1 MFDVAL
7 VMKKSFVTKIQKF
20 RTSYKLIKGV
30 RKNIRKVKTERDL
43 SREQEAEI
51 KEYYKTLLG
60 IDIPLEWHRYFY
72 KRTGVYSVRYI
83 PTSLYYTE
91 IIGKINQMK
100 FERAYS
106 DKNLTDHLLKGIK
119 FPETVLKNLNGYFYL
134 DGVTVDKETAISACS
149 DLSDVI
155 IKPTLQSHGVG
166 VKKFSVQNGIT
177 SIDGESL
184 EHLFDRYKSNFIIQK
199 VVHQHELLDALNPSS
214 VNTIRILTYRSGME
228 VLVPYTVIR
237 IGRQGWDIDNET
249 AGGISTRINRDGTL
263 AKYAYGSPGNDGIEK
278 TDSGIVLDGYKIPTY
293 EKAVE
298 TVKKLHLQLPHFN
311 LIGWDISIDTEG
323 EPVLI
328 EWNVWPELSQSAN
341 GPAFG
346 EYTERILKE
355 IWNRPNTMYK

>member
-1 MFDVAL
+1 MKNAILNRIRKTRTTCKL
-7 VMKKSFVTKIQKF
+7 V
-20 RTSYKLIKGV
+20 KGV
-30 RKNIRKVKTERDL
+30 RGNLKKINNGEDL
-43 SREQEAEI
+43 SREQIAEI
-51 KEYYKTLLG
+51 KKYYKDLLG
-60 IDIPLEWHRYFY
+60 ISVPLDWHRYFY
-72 KRTGVYSVRYI
+72 KRTGVYSPRYI

-91 IIGKINQMK
+91 IIGRINEMR

-106 DKNLTDHLLKGIK
+106 DKNLTEFVLKGIK
-119 FPETVLKNLNGYFYL
+119 QPETVLKNMNGYYYVN
-134 DGVTVDKETAISACS
+134 GVAVDKDTAMRACW

-155 IKPTLQSHGVG
+155 IKPTLQSHGSG
-166 VKKFSVQNGIT
+166 VRKFSVCDGIT
-177 SIDGESL
+177 TNDGISVDE
-184 EHLFDRYKSNFIIQK
+184 LFNRYQTNFIIQK
-199 VVHQHELLDALNPSS
+199 VVHQHELLNALNPSS

-249 AGGISTRINRDGTL
+249 AGGISTKINKDGTL
-263 AKYAYGSPGNDGIEK
+263 AKYAFGAPGNDRIEK
-278 TDSGIVLDGYKIPTY
+278 TDTGVVLEGYRIPSY

-298 TVKKLHLQLPHFN
+298 TVKGLHLQLPHFN

-323 EPVLI
+323 DPVLI

-355 IWNRPNTMYK
+355 IWNRPNTMYKA